1 MKKNIILII
10 LFACVVISTYSCF
23 YYNKKY
29 NEYYYKYIHQ
39 KAVSDY
45 PILYAKRVIERPRY
59 NYLVESDINSKP
71 VTMYS
76 SSLEKCKFKGG
87 ISRVMAARIAE
98 AVWYT
103 RFGEKIIAC
112 RPYSVVRFKDKWV
125 VAANYAGEKV
135 GSVYMEIDVHEG
147 RIIRYILGK

>member
-10 LFACVVISTYSCF
+10 LCACVVISTFSCF
-23 YYNKKY
+23 YYHKKY
-29 NEYYYKYIHQ
+29 SEYYYKYIHQ

-76 SSLEKCKFKGG
+76 SSVKRKFTGG
-87 ISRVMAARIAE
+87 ISRVMAGRIAE

-103 RFGEKIIAC
+103 RFGENIIAC

-125 VAANYAGEKV
+125 VAANYAGAHV
-135 GSVYMEIDVHEG
+135 GSVYMEINVYDG
-147 RIIRYILGK
+147 RIVRYILGK